1 MTEAREKY
9 GGSGRARYQVVGNQY
24 TPTKRTAGE
33 MEAAVAM
40 MLVAAAAAAAAA
52 GVAAT
57 TEEAGEGEGVG
68 ARGAS
73 SGTPTSSRKR
83 WCFLL
88 LCVVS
93 ATTGHSKGK
102 HTPFVPH
109 VHLHI
114 FTGSEFRHLVP
125 HVY

>member
-1 MTEAREKY
+1 MVKAREKY
-9 GGSGRARYQVVGNQY
+9 GGSGRARYQVAGNQY

-40 MLVAAAAAAAAA
+40 MLVAV

-57 TEEAGEGEGVG
+57 TEGAGEGEGVR

-93 ATTGHSKGK
+93 ATRGHGKGQ
-102 HTPFVPH
+102 HTPFVTH
-109 VHLHI
+109 VQLHTSI
-114 FTGSEFRHLVP
+114 GSDSEFRHSVP
-125 HVY
+125 YVH